1 MGDSVPAMVSR
12 HAASLTAVW
21 AAVGLLRLMTH
32 EMWRDELQAW
42 MIARGSDTPL
52 QLISNLRYEGH
63 PGLWAFCL
71 FLVTRV
77 THSPVGM
84 QLLNLAVG
92 SATAFVLF
100 RFAPFSR
107 WVTVA
112 IAFGYF
118 VAYEYGT
125 LSRSYGLGVLCIFCF
140 CALFGSSHRRRL
152 LMMGMAL
159 ATLALTSIYGVIAA
173 AGLAAGGLW
182 DYWIHRPAPVPG
194 RRRRTAAF
202 AAVVAI
208 GMVGTVYFVRQ
219 PADAGFDVSPRIVL
233 DASVGLHT
241 LGAVW
246 RGLAPIPPPQRQFW
260 NRDVLEPVPYVR
272 ALAGIA
278 LFAIAL
284 VVLRAS
290 PAALLAFAVGGT
302 GLLAF
307 SYLIYTGGI
316 RHHGHYFLLLTAAC
330 WMAATATSPGSQ
342 SPWRPLLGS
351 LAIIQLAIGTFA
363 SVVDFQFTFSG
374 SRDAASYIRAHYP
387 PDVPIV
393 ADPDLPG
400 VPIAAWLDRE
410 VFFPQSDRS
419 GGFVIWN
426 KQRQSSDLGRA
437 VAAADRLSTA
447 AARDVLFVT
456 NRAQPLPPPRFR
468 HVGHFAG
475 TIVPEETY
483 DVYVLDANGA
493 LRH

>member
-1 MGDSVPAMVSR
+1 MGDSVSASSR
-12 HAASLTAVW
+12 YAFALTAVW
-21 AAVGLLRLMTH
+21 AALGLLRLMTH

-42 MIARGSDTPL
+42 MIARGSETPL
-52 QLISNLRYEGH
+52 HLISNLRYEGH

-71 FLVTRV
+71 FLVSRI

-92 SATAFVLF
+92 SAAAFVLF
-100 RFAPFSR
+100 RFAPFRR
-107 WVTVA
+107 WVIVS

-118 VAYEYGT
+118 FAYEYGT
-125 LSRSYGLGVLCIFCF
+125 LSRSYSLGVLCIVCF
-140 CALFGSSHRRRL
+140 CALFGGSHRRRF
-152 LMMGMAL
+152 LMMGVAL
-159 ATLALTSIYGVIAA
+159 AMLALTSIYGVIAA

-182 DYWIHRPAPVPG
+182 DYWIHRPAPAPG
-194 RRRRTAAF
+194 RRRRAAAF
-202 AAVVAI
+202 AAVVAA

-219 PADAGFDVSPRIVL
+219 PADAGFDVTPRIEL

-246 RGLAPIPPPQRQFW
+246 RGLVPIPPLNRQFW
-260 NRDVLEPVPYVR
+260 NRDVLEPIPLVR
-272 ALAGIA
+272 AAAGVA
-278 LFAIAL
+278 LFAIVLVAL
-284 VVLRAS
+284 RGS
-290 PAALLAFAVGGT
+290 PAALLAFAVGGA

-330 WMAATATSPGSQ
+330 WMAATSMTRGTRPA
-342 SPWRPLLGS
+342 WRPLLAS
-351 LAIIQLAIGTFA
+351 LAVVQLAIGAFA
-363 SVVDFQFTFSG
+363 SAVDFRFTFSG

-400 VPIAAWLDRE
+400 VPIAAWLDRD

-426 KQRQSSDLGRA
+426 NQRQPPDLGRA
-437 VAAADRLSTA
+437 VAAADRLSTS
-447 AARDVLFVT
+447 AARDVLLVT
-456 NRAQPLPPPRFR
+456 TRAQPQPPPRFR
-468 HVGHFAG
+468 HVAHFEG
-475 TIVPEETY
+475 TIVREESY
-483 DVYVLDANGA
+483 EIYVLDANGGV
-493 LRH
+493 RH